1 MPVFSILVEFR
12 KGLWGIKLLNFG
24 LLETANI
31 LVFVF
36 QFLVGNGMGW
46 NGANSDISE
55 NLRDSEEE
63 TWRRS
68 ENGRGGHTL
77 KKKK

>member
-1 MPVFSILVEFR
+1 M
-12 KGLWGIKLLNFG
+12 
-24 LLETANI
+24 
-31 LVFVF
+31 FVF
-36 QFLVGNGMGW
+36 QSLVANGMGW
-46 NGANSDISE
+46 NGAKSDISA